1 MIPPEG
7 DFSMDGKRSGF
18 LVRVPK
24 FLYFEDCFRGRDGYK
39 RMAPRIELPAAPEP
53 GNMWNCSPLLKREQ
67 EYLLF
72 RKYNYLKYRCLL
84 AIVGNNGG
92 DWRAIMENPTGMEL
106 RISRFSENLLVMA
119 ERFLSEA
126 EGVRNTIVSSNVRL
140 VAKPVYRQERGDTVR
155 RDELVS
161 DSCAHIMKAVERFD
175 YRRGFRFSTYCVNVI
190 QNNLRRD
197 FLTDQNRIRR
207 FGGEE
212 DQNNPS
218 IHIDS
223 PDKRKYA
230 HEFAHQAVLGLETRQ
245 RKIIEGLFGINRE
258 KVMLKDMAL
267 ELGLSRNTI
276 VNIRNR
282 ALAAMSLLP
291 CDFPN

>member
-1 MIPPEG
+1 
-7 DFSMDGKRSGF
+7 MDGKRSGF
-18 LVRVPK
+18 LARVPK

-39 RMAPRIELPAAPEP
+39 RMAPRIELPTAPEP
-53 GNMWNCSPLLKREQ
+53 GNMWNCSPLLTREQ
-67 EYLLF
+67 EHLLF

-84 AIVGNNGG
+84 AVVGNNGG
-92 DWRAIMENPTGMEL
+92 DWRAIMEDPAGMEL
-106 RISRFSENLLVMA
+106 RVSRLSERLLLMA
-119 ERFLSEA
+119 EDFLSEA

-140 VAKPVYRQERGDTVR
+140 VAKPVHRQERGDTLR
-155 RDELVS
+155 REELIS

-197 FLTDQNRIRR
+197 YLTEQNRIRR

-218 IHIDS
+218 VHIDA

-258 KVMLKDMAL
+258 KIMLKDMAL

-276 VNIRNR
+276 VNIKNK

-291 CDFPN
+291 CDFPD